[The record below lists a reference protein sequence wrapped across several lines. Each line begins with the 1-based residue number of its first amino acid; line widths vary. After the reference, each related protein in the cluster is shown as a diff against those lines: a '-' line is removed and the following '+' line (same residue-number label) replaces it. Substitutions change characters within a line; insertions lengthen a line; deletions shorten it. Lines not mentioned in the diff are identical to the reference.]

1 MSASRE
7 RKMRN
12 QQAAEIPA
20 EQPKKKKKLSEG
32 WVLFISVVLVL
43 AIVFGSVLVYQG
55 YWADRTVMQVG
66 DHVVQPAQFNFF
78 YRTQYNNLSSYLTY
92 LGIDSSTSLKE
103 QKVTSSGAAML
114 TLLGMDTS
122 FLPELAD
129 GVKEYDISWAEFFSE
144 SAARSA
150 ALFYAIY
157 DKAIEHGFKLD
168 EDTVEEIDT
177 EIDNL
182 GVIAT
187 LYSMSADEYIENIY
201 GKGCTAE
208 GYREYLTIAQ
218 FYNEF
223 PNHVRDEYSDEEAKA
238 VYDEK
243 PEDYDCVSFWLYT
256 VKASDF
262 ATKSDDSK
270 TAPITDENRE
280 SAKKA
285 AEKMLEEFN
294 TEDEKM
300 AFYADYLYERVE
312 SLTNEEVAYWL
323 FKTAS
328 LDGESIRVFLKPE
341 EKTEKDDES
350 KDADEESDDEAD
362 TTTDDTYYVVKLVS
376 NQPYNTAKLLQ
387 IFVKADSTSS
397 SSSTTATNSKTEAE
411 RVLELLDSLKEDDSR
426 EAFEKLAN
434 SDKSDVS
441 GEYAI
446 ENVTHSS
453 LSSYEEMLAWV
464 FSAER
469 KEGDWQKF
477 DTDDGTYILFY
488 DGAGQTNRDLACRN
502 ALVTEWLDK
511 LAEEAFENCNYNPEV
526 ALHAEVA

>member
-1 MSASRE
+1 
-7 RKMRN
+7 MRN
-12 QQAAEIPA
+12 QQAAQAPEV
-20 EQPKKKKKLSEG
+20 QPKKKKKLSEG
-32 WVLFISVVLVL
+32 WLLLISVVLVL

-66 DHVVQPAQFNFF
+66 EHVVQPAQFNFF
-78 YRTQYNNLSSYLTY
+78 YRTQYSNLSSYLTY
-92 LGIDSSTSLKE
+92 LGIDKTTSLKE

-157 DKAIEHGFKLD
+157 DKAVEHGFTLD
-168 EDTVEEIDT
+168 EDTVEEINT

-201 GKGCTAE
+201 GKGCTVE

-218 FYNEF
+218 YYNEF
-223 PNHVRDEYSDEEAKA
+223 PNHVRDEYSDEEARA

-243 PEDYDCVSFWLYT
+243 PEDYDTVTFWLYT

-280 SAKKA
+280 TAKKA
-285 AEKMLEEFN
+285 AEKMLEKFD
-294 TEDEKM
+294 TEDEKVT
-300 AFYADYLYERVE
+300 FYTDYLYERVE

-323 FKTAS
+323 FNTAS

-350 KDADEESDDEAD
+350 KTSDDDSEDEVD
-362 TTTDDTYYVVKLVS
+362 TTTDDTYYVVKLMS
-376 NQPYNTAKLLQ
+376 NKPYNTAKLLQ

-397 SSSTTATNSKTEAE
+397 SSSSTTTGTNSKTEAD
-411 RVLELLDSLKEDDSR
+411 RVLELLDELKKDDSR
-426 EAFEKLAN
+426 EGFLKLAD
-434 SDKSDVS
+434 SDKSDVTS
-441 GEYAI
+441 DYAI

-453 LSSYEEMLAWV
+453 LSSYEEMITWV
-464 FSAER
+464 FSSER

-511 LAEEAFENCNYNPEV
+511 LAEEAFKDCGYNPEV